1 MKNDTTQAAVCP
13 LCGGTYR
20 GHPALSRTD
29 GKTRICPDC
38 GTRQAMA
45 AMGADPAEQERVVA
59 VIHKYTRN
67 GG

>member
-1 MKNDTTQAAVCP
+1 MKNNTTQAMVCP
-13 LCGGTYR
+13 LCGETYY

-29 GKTRICPDC
+29 NRTRICPDC

-59 VIHKYTRN
+59 VIRKYTRN
-67 GG
+67 EG